1 MRTILPPPLTG
12 NWQSASAKA
21 APGAEWRRLPKAALV
36 NAATVLREWR
46 RRSRDRAQLAT
57 LDERMLRDI
66 GVSPGD
72 VWAETSKPFWRK

>member
-1 MRTILPPPLTG
+1 MRTILPLPLSG
-12 NWQSASAKA
+12 NWRPPSAKA
-21 APGAEWRRLPKAALV
+21 APGAEWRRLRKAALV
-36 NAATVLREWR
+36 NAATLLREWR